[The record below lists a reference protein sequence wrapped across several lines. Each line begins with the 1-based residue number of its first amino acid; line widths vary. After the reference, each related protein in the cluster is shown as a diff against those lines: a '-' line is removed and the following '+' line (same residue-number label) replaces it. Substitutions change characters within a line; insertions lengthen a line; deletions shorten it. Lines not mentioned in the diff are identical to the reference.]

1 MRRSWRCMAALLLMI
16 MILVSGGCQNIRHLS
31 VRQSEKDDADTGTG
45 YNIYYINND
54 ETKIKAFAYQLS
66 STTEDGII
74 SECMEALAVSPDDKN
89 YKAVIASSVK
99 VQQYQYD
106 KDSRTLTLYFSQEY
120 EQLSRTSE
128 MLVRTAIVKTMTQF
142 GGIIDYVS
150 FNVDGSWLTDSNG
163 NTLRMKNSDYVSEV
177 SGSQGHVKEA
187 RFCLYFAAK
196 DGSGLV
202 RIYQTIHY
210 PETESMAEVVVRT
223 LMQGYPSD
231 KYKPVVSQDTLLKSV
246 SVNDG
251 LCQLDFSKEFLNKID
266 GQDFRLNVYG
276 IVNSLTELSDIQ
288 RVRITVDGK
297 LIEEE
302 PDGVVLMNE
311 MTAKPDLV
319 VQ

>member
-31 VRQSEKDDADTGTG
+31 VSQSEKDDADTGTG

-106 KDSRTLTLYFSQEY
+106 KDSRTLTLYFSREY

-142 GGIIDYVS
+142 GGIIDYFILS
-150 FNVDGSWLTDSNG
+150 LCEFKKKRICIIKSQWTW
-163 NTLRMKNSDYVSEV
+163 TKRYIKDYYE
-177 SGSQGHVKEA
+177 
-187 RFCLYFAAK
+187 
-196 DGSGLV
+196 
-202 RIYQTIHY
+202 RI
-210 PETESMAEVVVRT
+210 
-223 LMQGYPSD
+223 
-231 KYKPVVSQDTLLKSV
+231 
-246 SVNDG
+246 
-251 LCQLDFSKEFLNKID
+251 
-266 GQDFRLNVYG
+266 
-276 IVNSLTELSDIQ
+276 
-288 RVRITVDGK
+288 
-297 LIEEE
+297 
-302 PDGVVLMNE
+302 
-311 MTAKPDLV
+311 DLF
-319 VQ
+319 

>member
-31 VRQSEKDDADTGTG
+31 VSQREKDDADTGTG

-231 KYKPVVSQDTLLKSV
+231 KYKP
-246 SVNDG
+246 G
-251 LCQLDFSKEFLNKID
+251 YAAEECQCE
-266 GQDFRLNVYG
+266 
-276 IVNSLTELSDIQ
+276 
-288 RVRITVDGK
+288 
-297 LIEEE
+297 
-302 PDGVVLMNE
+302 
-311 MTAKPDLV
+311 
-319 VQ
+319 